1 MSRVLLTGASGFVGS
16 AVLGRLQAGTQHSVS
31 AVQRRSTS
39 HAPDSVHLVPTLDAD
54 TDWSAALTGCDVVI
68 HAAARVHV
76 MNEHAIDPLAAFREV
91 NVDGTLNFARQAFR
105 AGVKRFIF
113 ISSVKVLGESTPLG
127 SPFRADSVTKPEDA
141 YGLSKAEAERGLLAL
156 AAASEMDVVIIRPP
170 LVYGAGVKGNFAAL
184 CRILSKGYPL
194 PLGSIENKRSLVG
207 LDNLV
212 DLIVHCIDHPAAG
225 NQIFL
230 ASDNED
236 ISTTDLLRRA
246 GSAMGKTARLIPV
259 PPSVLE
265 LSASLLGRRAVAQR
279 LLGSLQVDISKTL
292 EMLNWTPPVSLDEGL
307 RRCFKGKGEL

>member
-1 MSRVLLTGASGFVGS
+1 MSRVLLTGATGFVGS
-16 AVLGRLQAGTQHSVS
+16 AVLGRLQSGAEHSVS
-31 AVQRRSTS
+31 AVQRRSINDAS
-39 HAPDSVHLVPTLDAD
+39 DLVHLVPTLNAD
-54 TDWSAALTGCDVVI
+54 TKWSAALTDCDVVI

-76 MNEHAIDPLAAFREV
+76 MNEHATDPLAAFREV
-91 NVDGTLNFARQAFR
+91 NVEGTLNLARQAVD

-113 ISSVKVLGESTPLG
+113 ISSVKVLGESTPPGL
-127 SPFRADSVTKPEDA
+127 PFRADSTIKPEDA

-194 PLGSIENKRSLVG
+194 PLGSIENKRSLVA

-212 DLIVHCIDHPAAG
+212 DLIILCIDHPAAG

-236 ISTTDLLRRA
+236 ISTTDLLRRV
-246 GSAMGKTARLIPV
+246 GRAMGKTARLIPI
-259 PPSVLE
+259 PPSMLE
-265 LSASLLGRRAVAQR
+265 MSASLLGRRAAAQR

-292 EMLNWTPPVSLDEGL
+292 KMLNWTPPVSLDEGL